1 MLISLIIPLC
11 IIFTIAI
18 LTLVERKVLAG
29 VQRRVGPLVVGY
41 RGILQPFADAL
52 KLLLKEIIIPSL
64 SNIKIFIGAPVL
76 IFIISLINYSII
88 PINKGSVLISEIN
101 LGFLFI
107 LAISSL
113 GVYSIIMAGWASN
126 NKYAFLGS
134 LRSAAQVISYEVSL
148 GLIILIVILGVGSL
162 NLITIIEAQ
171 KGVWNIY
178 TYFPF
183 FILFLVSALAET
195 NRTPF
200 DLPEA
205 ESELVSGYN
214 VEYSSFT
221 FALFFL
227 AEYANIILMCYI
239 IVIFFIGGFLPFIFL
254 DILSEELTLI
264 IKVLLIIYLFLIIR
278 GTLPRYRFDQL
289 MVIGWKVI
297 LPLTI
302 GYIYLMINIYI
313 YY

>member
-1 MLISLIIPLC
+1 LLISLIIPLC

-221 FALFFL
+221 FALFFFSWVRK
-227 AEYANIILMCYI
+227 YYI
-239 IVIFFIGGFLPFIFL
+239 NVLYNCNFFL
-254 DILSEELTLI
+254 
-264 IKVLLIIYLFLIIR
+264 
-278 GTLPRYRFDQL
+278 
-289 MVIGWKVI
+289 
-297 LPLTI
+297 
-302 GYIYLMINIYI
+302 
-313 YY
+313 